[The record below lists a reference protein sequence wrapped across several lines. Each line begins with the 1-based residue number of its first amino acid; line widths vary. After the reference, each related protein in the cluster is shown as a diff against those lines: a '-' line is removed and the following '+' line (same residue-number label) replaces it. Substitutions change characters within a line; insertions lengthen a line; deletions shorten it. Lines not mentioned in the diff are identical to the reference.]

1 MSKKNSRVLDD
12 LLNKGS
18 ITPILINKNNT
29 LEIAYEK
36 AEGVC
41 AAHRNGDPTSKW
53 FYEFQ
58 CKPKDKK
65 DLDKIYRQT
74 RSFNLFV
81 GENTEHIECFVE
93 KFSPLTI
100 IVLDE

>member
-41 AAHRNGDPTSKW
+41 AAHRNGDPPSKW

-65 DLDKIYRQT
+65 DLDKIYM
-74 RSFNLFV
+74 NLA
-81 GENTEHIECFVE
+81 E
-93 KFSPLTI
+93 SPLHSWGGMNALLHDIKI
-100 IVLDE
+100 ISI